1 MAAQEEIWKRKS
13 ADSFN
18 NLFSLANEQ
27 LRGNNHKG
35 FPHALQQKCY
45 LSVLSKCFPKGL
57 PLTALSKCCLDS
69 KIFQSALKVLFG
81 SDTFNLAFHHLE
93 NALSKWPES
102 VAFWCLG
109 HQKAFKSIQQQ
120 RFFFTPFFISPIS
133 LQPTLPSEPL
143 RKWELQSSVMLAWPW
158 SCRCLGNLLPS
169 MQQLLQVGRQL
180 MSCCV
185 WMYFCISGLQPW
197 FLPSHLCLSAGI
209 LLHLACSRLHH
220 CFCVSTCFFECSLLK
235 VCMVLG
241 PFGFALD
248 LPFLYFLNLSK
259 KNSKG
264 LLSKRWPSSKSSKCY
279 HWNENV
285 LALSLTQSEHPSFS
299 LSLCVKPQLAKTWWQ
314 CISLSLSLSL
324 KVHLSLTRSAFFQTT
339 NH

>member
-1 MAAQEEIWKRKS
+1 M
-13 ADSFN
+13 
-18 NLFSLANEQ
+18 
-27 LRGNNHKG
+27 
-35 FPHALQQKCY
+35 
-45 LSVLSKCFPKGL
+45 
-57 PLTALSKCCLDS
+57 
-69 KIFQSALKVLFG
+69 
-81 SDTFNLAFHHLE
+81 
-93 NALSKWPES
+93 
-102 VAFWCLG
+102 
-109 HQKAFKSIQQQ
+109 
-120 RFFFTPFFISPIS
+120 PFFISPIS

-235 VCMVLG
+235 VCTVLG
-241 PFGFALD
+241 LFGFALD

-259 KNSKG
+259 KNSKC
-264 LLSKRWPSSKSSKCY
+264 LLSKCWPSSKSSKCY

-285 LALSLTQSEHPSFS
+285 L
-299 LSLCVKPQLAKTWWQ
+299 
-314 CISLSLSLSL
+314 SLSLSL
-324 KVHLSLTRSAFFQTT
+324 KVNIPLSLSLCEATTSKNMVTMHLSLSLTHSKCISPSHKVLSSKQQTT
-339 NH
+339 SLHN